1 MFSILPSLMKRQR
14 GGFKAIGKFPPTPG
28 RRPES
33 VLGGAVGEMR
43 LNGPKESDAI
53 FLPTQ
58 SFRPTS
64 CLSEKTHCS
73 SPRFRR
79 KRLLSLLLKRQS
91 VVAVVRD
98 EKRRELITI
107 QFNGMCAERRSIPKN
122 WHTQAIYQLETKLA
136 STKATRESYHPR
148 CACQAHTTRIPLTT
162 RTCSP
167 RRIIQIMTPVQRA
180 ACVHCESGTRVGN
193 SRFAP
198 RDEPLHAHLFIRDA
212 AP

>member
-107 QFNGMCAERRSIPKN
+107 QFKPPM
-122 WHTQAIYQLETKLA
+122 H
-136 STKATRESYHPR
+136 
-148 CACQAHTTRIPLTT
+148 
-162 RTCSP
+162 
-167 RRIIQIMTPVQRA
+167 M
-180 ACVHCESGTRVGN
+180 ACVRSGGVYLRIGTPRPSINWKQNLRVQKQRGSHITRVVPVKPTRHG
-193 SRFAP
+193 SHSLLAHV
-198 RDEPLHAHLFIRDA
+198 LHGALSKS
-212 AP
+212 